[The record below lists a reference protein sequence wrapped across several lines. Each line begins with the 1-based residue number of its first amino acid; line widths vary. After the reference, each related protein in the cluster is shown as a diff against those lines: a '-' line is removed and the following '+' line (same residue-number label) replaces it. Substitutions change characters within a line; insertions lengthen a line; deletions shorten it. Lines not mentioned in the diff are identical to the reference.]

1 LVSHQTLGPVEALLG
16 DAWRAVAD
24 VHDGTVA
31 TYIPELAKADPATFG
46 MSLATLDGQVY
57 TAGELVAFTIQS
69 VSKPFVYA
77 LALADSGP
85 AAVLAKVGV
94 EPSGDPFNTISL
106 DDVSGRPH
114 NPMVNAGAIVTTSLL
129 GGASREQQLVR
140 LLDGLSDFAG
150 RVLEVDERVF
160 ESERDTGDRNRAIAY
175 LMRSAG
181 LLDEDVDAQVD
192 LYFRQ
197 CSVLVTAADLAVM
210 AATLANRGV
219 NPVTGRQVVPVEVVK
234 SVLTIMTT
242 CGMYDYAGEWLFRV
256 GVPAKSGV
264 SGGIAAALPGQFG
277 LGVHSPPLDRGGNSV
292 RSVAACEWISDR
304 LGLHLLLPG
313 AQAKSLLRRTYRG
326 DTVRSKRTWGM
337 AEHELLDAHGAQ
349 ILVIEIAGDQSF
361 ASAELLAR
369 TVRGEA
375 VPMRWCILDLL
386 RVTGIDTASANLLGV
401 LVADLAAQGVA
412 LAMVEPAS
420 PSARAAARELGGCLE
435 RFGAAESALEW
446 AESRLLLDCGVRDRL
461 PDQLVPFSDQELM
474 RDLPA
479 DVVAA
484 IEGRTVTK
492 VFTPGSIVFDEGTE
506 PDGLYFLSAGEVTV
520 DIRVLKPAGRRRLS
534 TIGAG
539 SSFGELALVDGRTRS
554 ARVVAIEPAMCH
566 VLSTDAFADL
576 LETAPASYA
585 HLTLAIARSL
595 SVRLRYSTAEVAAF
609 EAS

>member
-1 LVSHQTLGPVEALLG
+1 MSQATLGPVEALLG
-16 DAWRAVAD
+16 DAWRAVAG
-24 VHDGTVA
+24 VRDGTVA
-31 TYIPELAKADPATFG
+31 SYIPELAKADPATFG
-46 MSLATLDGQVY
+46 MSVATVDGQVY
-57 TAGELVAFTIQS
+57 SAGELVPFTIQS

-77 LALADSGP
+77 LALADCGP

-106 DDVSGRPH
+106 DDVSGRPY

-129 GGASREQQLVR
+129 GGMTREQQLTR

-150 RVLEVDERVF
+150 RVLQVDERVF

-210 AATLANRGV
+210 AATLANGGR
-219 NPVTGRQVVPVEVVK
+219 NPVTGKQVVPVEVVK

-242 CGMYDYAGEWLFRV
+242 CGMYDYAGQWLYRV

-292 RSVAACEWISDR
+292 RGVTACEWISDR
-304 LGLHLLLPG
+304 FGLHLLLPG
-313 AQAKSLLRRTYRG
+313 GQARSALRRTYRG
-326 DTVRSKRTWGM
+326 DTVRSKRTWGP
-337 AEHELLDAHGAQ
+337 AQRELLDSRGAA
-349 ILVIEIAGDQSF
+349 IVVIEVAGDQSF

-369 TVRGEA
+369 TVRQDPLPA
-375 VPMRWCILDLL
+375 AWCILDLL
-386 RVTGIDTASANLLGV
+386 RVTGIDTASSSLLAA
-401 LVADLAAQGVA
+401 LVADLATEGVGVA
-412 LAMVEPAS
+412 IVEPAA
-420 PSARAAARELGGCLE
+420 PTARGAARELGDTVQ

-446 AESRLLLDCGVRDRL
+446 AESQLLLDCGIQDRL
-461 PDQLVPFSDQELM
+461 PDQLVPFGDQELM

-484 IEGRTVTK
+484 IEARTVTK
-492 VFTPGSIVFDEGTE
+492 VFTPGAIVFDEGAE

-554 ARVVAIEPAMCH
+554 ARVVAIEPVMCH

-576 LETAPASYA
+576 LATAPASYA
-585 HLTLAIARSL
+585 YLTLAIARNLSL
-595 SVRLRYSTAEVAAF
+595 RLRYSTAEVAAF